1 MISND
6 QYNQL
11 KSNLAGDLFADNV
24 QRVLYSTDASQYKE
38 LPLAVTRPKNKE
50 DIQKIIAFA
59 RENGTSVIPRGGG
72 TSLAGQVVGPGIVVD
87 VSKYMNKIVELNV
100 DEKYVVVE
108 PGVVLA
114 ELNQL
119 LAKYNLQFGPE
130 TSTANRCVIGGM
142 LGNNSCGLHSLVYG
156 SVREHILEVDAILSD
171 GSETTFKPLS
181 KKEFQQKLNE
191 NPNPLEKAIYQNID
205 EILSDAE
212 NQKEIRDKFPD
223 PKLTRRN
230 MGYAIDAL
238 LNSEIY
244 SAGGEKFNF
253 CKLLAGSEGTLAF
266 SHRIKLNLIPLPPK
280 HKGLVCA
287 HFETLEEALQGN
299 LIALNHQPTAIEL
312 MDDTVMQAAKQ
323 NIEQRKNRFFVKGD
337 PGAMLM
343 IEFSF
348 ETEKELQ
355 QTAAALEADFRAAV
369 LGYHFP
375 LITGADNI
383 KRVWALRTAGLGLLA
398 NIPGDRKGVPGIED
412 TAVHPEYLPEYVA
425 DIKKVLAKLGLT
437 SVFYAHIATGE
448 IHFRPLIDFKDPE
461 DVKRFDTLMNETSKL
476 VKKYRGSMSGEHGD
490 GRARGKFIPFMLGDR
505 NYQLVKQV
513 KKAWDPG
520 NVFNPGKIVDT
531 PPITESLRV
540 IPGKPTPEYETLF
553 DFSQHKGYFRS
564 IEKCNGTGDCRKSE
578 VIGGTMCPTFM
589 ATRDEDKSTRGRANI
604 LREFLSSPKNENP
617 FDQQEIYDILDL
629 CISCKACK
637 SECPSNVDMAKMKAE
652 FMQHYYDVHGIPLR
666 SKLIAY
672 LPRLNKLAYVF
683 RGISNYMMNTSLL
696 KNTIGFEPKRSVP
709 KLSKLTLSKW
719 TANGIP
725 SVQKQTKGKV
735 YLFNDE
741 FTNYNESDIGIKAIL
756 LLTKLGYEVKI
767 PTHKESGRTFLSKGL
782 VRTSKKIA
790 TENVNLLKNLVTKE
804 IPLIG
809 IEPSAILAFR
819 DEYPEL
825 VDKKLQPAAQKLGQN
840 ALMFDEFIAAEME
853 KGNIQAEDF
862 TLEEKQILL
871 HGHCQQKAVA
881 STEPTKKMLSLPVN
895 YSVKEIPSGC
905 CGMAGSFGYEKEHY
919 DLSMKIGEMVL
930 FPAVREAEEKV
941 IISAPGT
948 SCRHHIKDGTGKTA
962 LHPVEVLYE
971 ALKDKSMTE

>member
-1 MISND
+1 MQPD
-6 QYNQL
+6 FDLL
-11 KSNLAGDLFADNV
+11 KSQLEGDLFTDNV

-38 LPLAVTRPKNKE
+38 MPLAVTRPKTKE
-50 DIQKIIAFA
+50 DIKKIIAFA
-59 RENGTSVIPRGGG
+59 RENGTSIIPRGGG
-72 TSLAGQVVGPGIVVD
+72 TSLAGQVVGQGIVVD
-87 VSKYMNKIVELNV
+87 ISKYMNKILEFNK
-100 DEKYVVVE
+100 EERYVIVE

-114 ELNQL
+114 ELNQI

-171 GSETTFKPLS
+171 GSETSFKSLS
-181 KKEFQQKLNE
+181 KEEFQQKLNE
-191 NPNPLEKAIYQNID
+191 NSNTLEKAIYQNIN
-205 EILSDAE
+205 EILSDKG
-212 NQKEIRDKFPD
+212 NQKEIREKFPD
-223 PKLTRRN
+223 PRLTRRN
-230 MGYAIDAL
+230 MGYAIDSL
-238 LNSEIY
+238 LNSELFTE
-244 SAGGEKFNF
+244 GGEPFNF

-266 SHRIKLNLIPLPPK
+266 SHRIMLNLIPLPPQY
-280 HKGLVCA
+280 KGLVCA
-287 HFETLEEALQGN
+287 HFETLEKSLQGN
-299 LIALNHQPTAIEL
+299 LIALKHQPNAIEL
-312 MDDTVMQAAKQ
+312 MDDTVMQAAKE

-343 IEFSF
+343 IEFAF
-348 ETEKELQ
+348 ETEEELKNK
-355 QTAAALEADFRAAV
+355 AAQLEKDFRDAG

-375 LITGADNI
+375 LVTGADKI

-412 TAVHPEYLPEYVA
+412 TAVAPDVLPDYVA
-425 DIKKVLAKLGLT
+425 DIKKVLEKLGLT

-448 IHFRPLIDFKDPE
+448 IHFRPLINFKDPA
-461 DVKRFDTLMNETSKL
+461 DVDLFNQLIDEVAKL

-490 GRARGKFIPFMLGDR
+490 GRARGKFIPFILGEQ
-505 NYQLVKQV
+505 NYQLVRQV
-513 KKAWDPG
+513 KKAWDPD
-520 NVFNPGKIVDT
+520 NIFNPGKIVDT
-531 PPITESLRV
+531 PPITENLRV
-540 IPGKPTPEYETLF
+540 IPGKATPEYNTLF
-553 DFSQHKGYFRS
+553 DFSNHAGYFRS

-604 LREFLSSPKNENP
+604 LREFLYANEKEKA

-637 SECPSNVDMAKMKAE
+637 SECPSNVDMAKLKAE
-652 FMQHYYDVHGIPLR
+652 FMQHYYDIHGVPLR

-672 LPRLNKLAYVF
+672 LPRLYQLAVVF
-683 RGISNYMMNTSLL
+683 RGLSNFMTNTTLVKRL
-696 KNTIGFEPKRSVP
+696 IGFAPERSIP
-709 KLSKLTLSKW
+709 KLSKITLSRW
-719 TANGIP
+719 VGNGIP
-725 SVQKQTKGKV
+725 APEKSKGKM

-741 FTNYNESDIGIKAIL
+741 FTNYNESSIGIKAIL

-767 PTHKESGRTFLSKGL
+767 PLHRESGRTFLSKGL

-790 TENVNLLKNLVTKE
+790 TENVTLLKDLISEKT
-804 IPLIG
+804 PLIG

-825 VDKKLQPAAQKLGQN
+825 VDKELQPAAKELAN
-840 ALMFDEFIAAEME
+840 HALLFEEFFANEIE
-853 KGNIQAEDF
+853 KGNISSEQF
-862 TLEEKQILL
+862 TIEEKEILL

-881 STEPTKKMLSLPVN
+881 STEPTKEMLSLPIN
-895 YSVKEIPSGC
+895 YSVREIPSGC

-919 DLSMKIGEMVL
+919 ELSIKIGEMVL
-930 FPAVREAEEKV
+930 FPAVREAKMNV
-941 IISAPGT
+941 VISAPGT

-962 LHPVEVLYE
+962 KHPVEVMYE
-971 ALKDKSMTE
+971 ALK